1 MRISDWSSD
10 VCSSDLCAAAQ
21 GRDEPGAPHRR
32 SRRRADRSRGT
43 AGRRTM
49 TASTMRIGYLPLVDA
64 AIPILAH
71 ELGFASDEGLK
82 LELIGDQSW
91 ATVRDR
97 LIYGHT
103 DEIGR
108 AHV

>member
-1 MRISDWSSD
+1 
-10 VCSSDLCAAAQ
+10 
-21 GRDEPGAPHRR
+21 
-32 SRRRADRSRGT
+32 
-43 AGRRTM
+43 M

-71 ELGFASDEGLK
+71 ELGFASDAGLK

-103 DEIGR
+103 DAAHLLAPLAIATSLGLGR
-108 AHV
+108 PPVKLVAPFSLGLNGKAVTLGSEERCGGEG

>member
-1 MRISDWSSD
+1 M
-10 VCSSDLCAAAQ
+10 LF
-21 GRDEPGAPHRR
+21 R
-32 SRRRADRSRGT
+32 SRSRGT

-103 DEIGR
+103 DA
-108 AHV
+108 AHLLAPLAIATSLGLDRKSTRLNSSHYCASRM

>member
-1 MRISDWSSD
+1 
-10 VCSSDLCAAAQ
+10 
-21 GRDEPGAPHRR
+21 
-32 SRRRADRSRGT
+32 
-43 AGRRTM
+43 
-49 TASTMRIGYLPLVDA
+49 MRIGYLLLVDA

-103 DEIGR
+103 DAAHLLAPLAIATSLGLGRPPVKLVAPFSLGLNCKAVKIGR
-108 AHV
+108 AHVCTHVTNVQIVSRR